1 MAIAD
6 CTQEIPASLVP
17 SEAESPVA
25 STVSKAVRFLTVCE
39 GNPGSRVSKKSE
51 CGVVPPVPFLR
62 IQGQWV
68 QQAGFEIGKRVR
80 VQIAPGR
87 LVFEVE

>member
-6 CTQEIPASLVP
+6 CTQEMPASLVP

-25 STVSKAVRFLTVCE
+25 STVSKAVRFLTVCQ
-39 GNPGSRVSKKSE
+39 GNPGPRVFKKSE
-51 CGVVPPVPFLR
+51 CGVVPPVPLLR
-62 IQGQWV
+62 IQGQWME
-68 QQAGFEIGKRVR
+68 QAGFEIGKRVR
-80 VQIAPGR
+80 VRIAPGR

>member
-6 CTQEIPASLVP
+6 CTQEMPASLVP
-17 SEAESPVA
+17 SEAESPAA

-39 GNPGSRVSKKSE
+39 GNPGSRVFKKSE
-51 CGVVPPVPFLR
+51 CGIVPSVPLLR

-68 QQAGFEIGKRVR
+68 EQAGFEIGKRVR
-80 VQIAPGR
+80 VQVAPGR